1 MGVAISSPVNCATG
15 SLGASVV
22 VVVGGTVVK
31 STPPEIGILDINM
44 KEQRKEDQ
52 LFSTFPNTIKAL
64 RLKFDW
70 TQQQLADACDVSL
83 RTIQRVEKEGA
94 ASKETTMSLCAVF
107 EVRQGELIKLDD
119 ETPEQSTTHAVSKQN
134 LAAIVA
140 ASSFV
145 SFALGMAT
153 VFVIF

>member
-1 MGVAISSPVNCATG
+1 M
-15 SLGASVV
+15 
-22 VVVGGTVVK
+22 
-31 STPPEIGILDINM
+31 
-44 KEQRKEDQ
+44 Q
-52 LFSTFPNTIKAL
+52 LNPNTIKAL
-64 RLKFDW
+64 RLKFEW

-119 ETPEQSTTHAVSKQN
+119 ESTNDSKAHAVSKQN
-134 LAAIVA
+134 LAVIVA
-140 ASSFV
+140 TSSFI